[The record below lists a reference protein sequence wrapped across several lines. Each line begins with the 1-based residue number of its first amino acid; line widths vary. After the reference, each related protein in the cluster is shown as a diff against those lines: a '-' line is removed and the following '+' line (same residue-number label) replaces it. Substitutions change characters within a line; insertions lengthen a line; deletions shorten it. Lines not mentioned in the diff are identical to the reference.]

1 MCFVCHKTLFHV
13 SPFPLRS
20 ILFWKIPGALTKGTY
35 SDYHKFLKISYR
47 EDIKIHALFLTLL
60 YMRLQVS
67 ILLFDLFFSV
77 SLSKVILTLMIT
89 CIVCLVNKR
98 NFVVLLSKNFYILL
112 QIINHN
118 VKIGLTLSSNYL
130 EIKVV
135 LAADFLLCKVLIL
148 ETYIIFLELFQNTS
162 YFLEILIVSPI

>member
-1 MCFVCHKTLFHV
+1 
-13 SPFPLRS
+13 
-20 ILFWKIPGALTKGTY
+20 
-35 SDYHKFLKISYR
+35 
-47 EDIKIHALFLTLL
+47 
-60 YMRLQVS
+60 
-67 ILLFDLFFSV
+67 
-77 SLSKVILTLMIT
+77 MIT
-89 CIVCLVNKR
+89 CIVCLLNKR

>member
-1 MCFVCHKTLFHV
+1 
-13 SPFPLRS
+13 
-20 ILFWKIPGALTKGTY
+20 
-35 SDYHKFLKISYR
+35 
-47 EDIKIHALFLTLL
+47 
-60 YMRLQVS
+60 MRLQVS

-89 CIVCLVNKR
+89 CIVCLLNKR

-130 EIKVV
+130 EVKVV
-135 LAADFLLCKVLIL
+135 LAADFLLCNILIL

-162 YFLEILIVSPI
+162 YFLKILIVSTYLIWNQHSLPLLKTHTHKIKKHSMIQCQEQNWCSRHFLNDIW